1 MKSLFCLLFVFSALA
16 CGDVEPLEFD
26 QYDASQ
32 VDGLWH
38 RNAPNYNWTW
48 YFSDGL
54 MTQSVYDF
62 GQKIIENGYAY
73 SASHDTLRLIR
84 LIDFGSFGPV
94 DTIYYK
100 IYFFTPDSFSATQLK
115 PFGLVHHLVRF

>member
-1 MKSLFCLLFVFSALA
+1 MRILSCLVFVLLA
-16 CGDVEPLEFD
+16 QSCADVEPLEFD
-26 QYDASQ
+26 PYDVSQ
-32 VDGLWH
+32 VQGLWH

-54 MTQSVYDF
+54 LTQSVYDF
-62 GQKIIENGYAY
+62 GQTIVENEYAY
-73 SASHDTLRLIR
+73 SSSHDTLRLIR
-84 LIDFGSFGPV
+84 LVDFGNFGPV
-94 DTIYYK
+94 DTFYYR